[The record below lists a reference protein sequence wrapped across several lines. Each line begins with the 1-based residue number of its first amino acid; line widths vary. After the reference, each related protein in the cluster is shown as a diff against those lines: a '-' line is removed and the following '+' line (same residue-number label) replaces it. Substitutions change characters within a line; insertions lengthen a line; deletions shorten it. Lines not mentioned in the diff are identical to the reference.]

1 MSFEV
6 LSEGHVLVE
15 GPRPDPSHPPGV
27 LFSDV
32 VAGWVHRWTPDGT
45 VATVLPARRGVG
57 GLVPH
62 AGGGVV
68 VTGRDVRHDDALLLG
83 APPGV
88 TGFNDL
94 VTDDAGGVL
103 VGALRFRPMAGEA
116 PVPGELWRIPPG
128 DPAAHPPHVV
138 LGGLLWPNG
147 VGLSPD
153 GATLYVSDFA
163 AGEVVAADAHG
174 GGRRTFARVPAGAA
188 PDGLAVDAE
197 GGVWVALGRPRRSAG
212 SRPTAPSTPCSTCRR
227 TSSAPSP
234 STGTACSWPPPARC
248 CARARGGGR
257 MARPARTDGRAA
269 ERDGHRGLAARA
281 PEATSATPVATTS
294 PSGVVKGAIAVT
306 ARSWMARAVGGGKR
320 AQELRERPGQR
331 GDDRPPVLGR
341 RRAERQLDLVDRD
354 RLEARVAQEG
364 PPAGSDR
371 PG

>member
-32 VAGWVHRWTPDGT
+32 VAGGVHRWTPDGA
-45 VATVLPARRGVG
+45 VVTVLPARRGVG

-83 APPGV
+83 AAPGV

-163 AGEVVAADAHG
+163 AGEVVAAGAHG

-197 GGVWVALGRPRRSAG
+197 GGVWVALGPAAQVGRFAPRRH
-212 SRPTAPSTPCSTCRR
+212 PRR
-227 TSSAPSP
+227 
-234 STGTACSWPPPARC
+234 PARRAGGLRQLRRLRRGAP
-248 CARARGGGR
+248 ARGHRRRAAAHGRGGGR
-257 MARPARTDGRAA
+257 TARPARTDGRAA
-269 ERDGHRGLAARA
+269 ERDGHRGLAG
-281 PEATSATPVATTS
+281 PG
-294 PSGVVKGAIAVT
+294 SGGH
-306 ARSWMARAVGGGKR
+306 
-320 AQELRERPGQR
+320 ER
-331 GDDRPPVLGR
+331 DDRSR
-341 RRAERQLDLVDRD
+341 RPR
-354 RLEARVAQEG
+354 
-364 PPAGSDR
+364 PPAS
-371 PG
+371 